1 VELNQFE
8 LVAVLCILLAGVPVA
23 FAIGRVLLR
32 LWYGPESE
40 IEATLV
46 PTEDPFNDR
55 IEIFLSKD

>member
-1 VELNQFE
+1 MELNQFE
-8 LVAVLCILLAGVPVA
+8 LVAVLCILVAGVPVA
-23 FAIGRVLLR
+23 FAIRRVLLR
-32 LWYGPESE
+32 LWCGPESE